1 MNEFLESLWG
11 LGFLAMPFALFFAGL
26 SMTAQLAYLPNYR
39 KLQHALR
46 RSEHL
51 KRVALWWGERSF
63 YSRVSVVATLSGIAL
78 NPEYFLKRGLLDP
91 DDASNFPASLR
102 KKMRIV
108 FLLLLVA
115 FIWSLLAAILIK
127 LKRIQFW
134 S

>member
-1 MNEFLESLWG
+1 
-11 LGFLAMPFALFFAGL
+11 MPFALFFAGL

-39 KLQHALR
+39 KLQYALR
-46 RSEHL
+46 RSQQL
-51 KRVALWWGERSF
+51 KRAALWWGERSF
-63 YSRVSVVATLSGIAL
+63 YSRASVVATLSGIAL

-102 KKMRIV
+102 KRMRIV

-115 FIWSLLAAILIK
+115 FIWSLLAAALIK
-127 LKRIQFW
+127 LKRMQFW